1 MLIFSSHVVCSIL
14 MVLFKNERWIGLK
27 QFWAEEKNAAN
38 AETNKRNRASNA
50 GLYTGGSIPTTA
62 HMKKMVM
69 CFLNLYR
76 IHVYY
81 SSFTKILCFM
91 FTTHFVCILENRIG
105 ERA

>member
-1 MLIFSSHVVCSIL
+1 MPRRTKEIEQAMPVSTLWFHPYDCSH
-14 MVLFKNERWIGLK
+14 
-27 QFWAEEKNAAN
+27 EKD
-38 AETNKRNRASNA
+38 
-50 GLYTGGSIPTTA
+50 G
-62 HMKKMVM
+62 M